1 MADSVPSA
9 TLISEDAVEEAGAPW
24 ETDAGPGRRADG
36 CTAPGA
42 AAGALVLAPLLA
54 LSIGLLLAMVGYA
67 LASVAMLAGAV
78 AITVRLH
85 RKRPEHEAAG
95 RGPGAWPLV
104 AGALY
109 LLSVPYLIFFIW
121 FLFLSS
127 PS

>member
-1 MADSVPSA
+1 MGDRRRTGSA
-9 TLISEDAVEEAGAPW
+9 GGRLYS
-24 ETDAGPGRRADG
+24 PGG
-36 CTAPGA
+36 CGC
-42 AAGALVLAPLLA
+42 ALVLAPLLA

-67 LASVAMLAGAV
+67 LASVA
-78 AITVRLH
+78 ITVRLH
-85 RKRPEHEAAG
+85 RKRPEREAAG

>member
-1 MADSVPSA
+1 MEDRRRTGSA
-9 TLISEDAVEEAGAPW
+9 GGRLYS
-24 ETDAGPGRRADG
+24 PGG
-36 CTAPGA
+36 CGC
-42 AAGALVLAPLLA
+42 ALVLAPLLA

-85 RKRPEHEAAG
+85 RKRPEREAAG